1 MVLLFCCSKIMAIEE
16 TDMNGGYI
24 DMAFENLQPKEVFHF
39 FEELCNIPHG
49 SGNLQKISDYL
60 VSFAKDRNLEVI
72 QDSELNVIIKAP
84 GSKGYEDK
92 EPVILQGH
100 MDMVAVK
107 DNDCDIDMTTEG
119 LRCKTDGEYVWAEGT
134 SLGGDDGIAVA
145 YCLALLDSDTI
156 PHPPL
161 EVVIT
166 TNEETGM
173 FGAAAIDLS
182 SLKGKKMINIDNEQ
196 EGHFITSCAG
206 GARVY
211 SDFSFEKENKQG
223 YLYEVKVGGLLGG
236 HSGEMIK
243 CGRGNANHV
252 LARTLL
258 NAMDAAEICLVSVS
272 GGVADNAIPSS
283 AVAKVLIPSGNVADF
298 KESVEQTLEEVKGE
312 LEVKDPDVDIT
323 FAEAGAEDNHS
334 CIKFEDGRMIVS
346 AIISL
351 PDGVQAMSASVEGL
365 VETSLNLGIIKT
377 EDSSITLEH
386 SVRSSVES
394 SKNMLIKKV
403 ATIVTIFGGTY
414 SVSGQYPGWK
424 YRQSSE
430 LRDHMV
436 KVYKDMYGVEPKLEA
451 IHAGLECGILSK
463 KIDDLDCISIG
474 PDMQDI
480 HSAKEKLSV
489 KSTSNVW
496 DYLKAVLK

>member
-1 MVLLFCCSKIMAIEE
+1 MAL
-16 TDMNGGYI
+16 
-24 DMAFENLQPKEVFHF
+24 ENLQPREVFTR

-49 SGNLQKISDYL
+49 SGNLQQISDHI
-60 VSFAKDRNLEVI
+60 VSFARERGLEVT

-84 GSKGYEDK
+84 GTAGYEDK

-107 DNDCDIDMTTEG
+107 NDDCDIDMKTEG
-119 LRCKTDGEYVWAEGT
+119 LRVTTDGEYVWAEGT

-145 YCLALLDSDTI
+145 YCLALLDSKDI

-173 FGAAAIDLS
+173 YGAAAIDLS
-182 SLKGKKMINIDNEQ
+182 GLKGKKMINIDNEE
-196 EGHFITSCAG
+196 EGVFITSCAG

-211 SDFSFEKENKQG
+211 SKVTMAKESVTG
-223 YLYEVKVGGLLGG
+223 ALCKVSISGLLGG

-243 CGRGNANHV
+243 YGRGNANII
-252 LARTLL
+252 AGRLL
-258 NAMDAAEICLVSVS
+258 KNLSKAIKVNLVSIG
-272 GGVADNAIPSS
+272 GGVADNAIPGTASLEFV
-283 AVAKVLIPSGNVADF
+283 VANDKVDEARNIVNN
-298 KESVEQTLEEVKGE
+298 TLAELKGE
-312 LEVKDPDVDIT
+312 LEGKDDNIDISFDKISENEAVDAFSAAST
-323 FAEAGAEDNHS
+323 ESLA
-334 CIKFEDGRMIVS
+334 KMIS
-346 AIISL
+346 IM
-351 PDGVQAMSASVEGL
+351 PDGVQAMSAMVEGL

-377 EDSSITLEH
+377 EGNLVTLEQ

-394 SKNMLIKKV
+394 SKNVLIGKLL
-403 ATIVTIFGGTY
+403 TIGELFGAEVT
-414 SVSGQYPGWK
+414 VSGQYPGWK
-424 YRQSSE
+424 YRQHSE

-436 KVYKDMYGVEPKLEA
+436 SVYEKMYGKKPLLQA
-451 IHAGLECGILSK
+451 IHAGLECGILSE

-480 HSAKEKLSV
+480 HSASEKLSV
-489 KSTSNVW
+489 KSASNVW
-496 DYLKAVLK
+496 EYLKAVLA

>member
-1 MVLLFCCSKIMAIEE
+1 MAL
-16 TDMNGGYI
+16 
-24 DMAFENLQPKEVFHF
+24 ENLQPREVFTR

-49 SGNLQKISDYL
+49 SGNLQQISDHI
-60 VSFAKDRNLEVI
+60 VSFARERGLEVT

-84 GSKGYEDK
+84 GTAGYEDK

-107 DNDCDIDMTTEG
+107 NDDCDIDMKTEG
-119 LRCKTDGEYVWAEGT
+119 LRVTTDGEYVWAEGT

-145 YCLALLDSDTI
+145 YCLALLDSKDI

-173 FGAAAIDLS
+173 YGAAAIDLS
-182 SLKGKKMINIDNEQ
+182 GLKGKKMINIDNEE
-196 EGHFITSCAG
+196 EGVFITSCAG

-211 SDFSFEKENKQG
+211 SKVTMAKESVTGALCKASIS
-223 YLYEVKVGGLLGG
+223 GLLGG

-243 CGRGNANHV
+243 CGRGNANII
-252 LARTLL
+252 AGRLL
-258 NAMDAAEICLVSVS
+258 KNLSKATNVNLVSIG
-272 GGVADNAIPSS
+272 GGVADNAIPGTASLEFV
-283 AVAKVLIPSGNVADF
+283 VANDKVDEARNIVNN
-298 KESVEQTLEEVKGE
+298 TLAELKGE
-312 LEVKDPDVDIT
+312 LEGKDDNIDISFDKISENEAVDAFSAAST
-323 FAEAGAEDNHS
+323 ESLA
-334 CIKFEDGRMIVS
+334 KMIS
-346 AIISL
+346 IM
-351 PDGVQAMSASVEGL
+351 PDGVQAMSAMVEGL

-377 EDSSITLEH
+377 EGNLVTLEQ

-394 SKNMLIKKV
+394 SKNVLIGKLL
-403 ATIVTIFGGTY
+403 TIGELFGAEVT
-414 SVSGQYPGWK
+414 VSGQYPGWK
-424 YRQSSE
+424 YRQHSE

-436 KVYKDMYGVEPKLEA
+436 LVYEKMYGKKPLLQA
-451 IHAGLECGILSK
+451 IHAGLECGILSE

-480 HSAKEKLSV
+480 HSASEKLSV
-489 KSTSNVW
+489 KSASNVW
-496 DYLKAVLK
+496 EYLKAVLA

>member
-1 MVLLFCCSKIMAIEE
+1 MAL
-16 TDMNGGYI
+16 
-24 DMAFENLQPKEVFHF
+24 ENLQPREVFTR

-49 SGNLQKISDYL
+49 SGNLQQISDHI
-60 VSFAKDRNLEVI
+60 VSFARERGLEVT

-84 GSKGYEDK
+84 GTAGYEDK

-107 DNDCDIDMTTEG
+107 NDDCDIDMKTEG
-119 LRCKTDGEYVWAEGT
+119 LRVTTDGEYVWAEGT

-145 YCLALLDSDTI
+145 YCLALLDSKDI

-173 FGAAAIDLS
+173 YGAAAIDLS
-182 SLKGKKMINIDNEQ
+182 GLKGKKMINIDNEE
-196 EGHFITSCAG
+196 EGVFITSCAG

-211 SDFSFEKENKQG
+211 SKVTMAKESVTGALCKASIS
-223 YLYEVKVGGLLGG
+223 GLLGG

-243 CGRGNANHV
+243 CGRGNANII
-252 LARTLL
+252 AGRLL
-258 NAMDAAEICLVSVS
+258 KNLSKAIKVNLVSIG
-272 GGVADNAIPSS
+272 GGVADNAIPGTASLEFV
-283 AVAKVLIPSGNVADF
+283 VANDKVDEARNIVNN
-298 KESVEQTLEEVKGE
+298 TLAELKGE
-312 LEVKDPDVDIT
+312 LEGKDDNIDISFDKISENEAVDAFSAT
-323 FAEAGAEDNHS
+323 STESLA
-334 CIKFEDGRMIVS
+334 KMIS
-346 AIISL
+346 IM
-351 PDGVQAMSASVEGL
+351 PDGVQAMSAMVEGL

-377 EDSSITLEH
+377 EGNLVTLEQ

-394 SKNMLIKKV
+394 SKNVLIGKLL
-403 ATIVTIFGGTY
+403 TIGELFGAEVT
-414 SVSGQYPGWK
+414 VSGQYPGWK
-424 YRQSSE
+424 YRQHSE

-436 KVYKDMYGVEPKLEA
+436 SVYEKMYGKKPLLQA
-451 IHAGLECGILSK
+451 IHAGLECGILSE

-480 HSAKEKLSV
+480 HSASEKLSV
-489 KSTSNVW
+489 KSASNVW
-496 DYLKAVLK
+496 EYLKAVLA